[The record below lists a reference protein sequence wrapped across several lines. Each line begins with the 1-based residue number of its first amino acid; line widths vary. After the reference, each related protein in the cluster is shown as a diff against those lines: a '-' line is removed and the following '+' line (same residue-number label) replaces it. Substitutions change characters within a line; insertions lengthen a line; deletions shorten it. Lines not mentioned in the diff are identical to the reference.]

1 MARFPYS
8 ALGSKSGSLM
18 PRLPLEI
25 SIDSYSVELFGIV
38 DTGAA
43 VNVLPYHVGM
53 ALGAVW
59 DRQDMLGPLSGFQ
72 MGVHARALPMVAK
85 IPELTGTLGV
95 PLLFAWSNSD
105 EVPVLLGQT
114 NFLMEFNAC
123 FYRKQRYFEV
133 WRV

>member
-1 MARFPYS
+1 
-8 ALGSKSGSLM
+8 
-18 PRLPLEI
+18 
-25 SIDSYSVELFGIV
+25 
-38 DTGAA
+38 
-43 VNVLPYHVGM
+43 
-53 ALGAVW
+53 
-59 DRQDMLGPLSGFQ
+59 
-72 MGVHARALPMVAK
+72 MGVHARALPVVAK

-123 FYRKQRYFEV
+123 FYLKQRYFEV